1 MFSSTPQSVE
11 PGHQPRVRVRRQQ
24 PEGLGQI
31 GRADVAAL
39 GARGRGGGGRGRGFG
54 QPGQQRVAG
63 LRRPEG
69 VGRVPDRPVPGAPA
83 QVAGQRVQVETVRPV
98 LVLGGAGSVQLV
110 GGAGSVQL
118 VGGWRVGPDRPSA
131 RRGCGGRGLPPGP
144 VVLGGH
150 RADEARRAVAALR
163 AAALRHLALHR
174 VQPPGPAQ
182 ALRGHDLLL
191 VERRGRD
198 QAGVDRDPAGA
209 VWSVLARDQHRAGA
223 ALTLGAAFLAARQP
237 AAAQPLEQRDVTA
250 DLAEL
255 TSPAVDHQSGLHRAR
270 SCLRRRRHSV
280 GRPAATVRCPAAVR
294 QAHAGAFRSTTTD
307 DSSS

>member
-1 MFSSTPQSVE
+1 M
-11 PGHQPRVRVRRQQ
+11 
-24 PEGLGQI
+24 
-31 GRADVAAL
+31 VA
-39 GARGRGGGGRGRGFG
+39 GRGRGFG

-69 VGRVPDRPVPGAPA
+69 VGRVSDRPVPGAPA

-110 GGAGSVQL
+110 GGRRA
-118 VGGWRVGPDRPSA
+118 GPDRPSA
-131 RRGCGGRGLPPGP
+131 HRGCGGRGLPPGP

-174 VQPPGPAQ
+174 VQPPDRGPAQ

-191 VERRGRD
+191 VERRGRH

-223 ALTLGAAFLAARQP
+223 ALALGAAFLAARQP

-255 TSPAVDHQSGLHRAR
+255 TSPAVDHQSGLHRTR

-280 GRPAATVRCPAAVR
+280 GRHSVGRPAATVCRPAAVR